1 MKQAKIT
8 KGSSVYFDIGRGTQS
23 GTVIDLMPDISNGRL
38 HASIELDQPVPGLA
52 TVPVDQLS
60 ITKDVT
66 NFVFLS
72 GDPTPMA
79 LNSTDRRFWVNLSSN
94 TTSPLQPTSEVAA

>member
-1 MKQAKIT
+1 MKQANIT

-38 HASIELDQPVPGLA
+38 HASIELDQPVPGIA

-60 ITKDVT
+60 ITKDVSS
-66 NFVFLS
+66 FLFLS
-72 GDPTPMA
+72 GHVDS
-79 LNSTDRRFWVNLSSN
+79 LNLNATDRRFFSYQPA
-94 TTSPLQPTSEVAA
+94 TEMTS